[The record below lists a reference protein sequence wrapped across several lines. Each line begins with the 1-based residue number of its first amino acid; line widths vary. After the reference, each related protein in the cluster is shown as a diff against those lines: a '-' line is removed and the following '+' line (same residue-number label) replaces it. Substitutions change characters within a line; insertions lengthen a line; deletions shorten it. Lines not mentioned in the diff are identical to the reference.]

1 MAEFLNSYTGLP
13 EGLLDAA
20 TGSRDTSS
28 CSGDTSGGCNAD
40 ASDCSTDSSFCTAD
54 TSDCSTDGSC
64 GSDGVC
70 RTDICSSDGVCS
82 DTPAVTKPSTSG
94 SITVT
99 GTTSDSIT
107 IRMSSIARAD
117 YYEIAYRKPSDT
129 TANYEIS
136 YPLTHTITGLD
147 PNTSYIVNYRGV
159 NSGGDGP
166 FMSPGVTVK
175 TKAATPFDWTYAG
188 MNGTGAPIYGVTK
201 QSGYGIYVTADE
213 WNELAGLV
221 SDVTGKS
228 VATVSSGTAISAAI
242 VNTMARALTVSTVSA
257 GDEITADFFNRLRSA
272 YNALV

>member
-13 EGLLDAA
+13 EELLDAA
-20 TGSRDTSS
+20 QTAAAGSRDT
-28 CSGDTSGGCNAD
+28 
-40 ASDCSTDSSFCTAD
+40 SFCTAD

-64 GSDGVC
+64 GSDGVCSSDGVC

-107 IRMSSIARAD
+107 IRMSAIARAD
-117 YYEIAYRKPSDT
+117 YYEIAYRRPSDS
-129 TANYEIS
+129 TASYEIS
-136 YPLTHTITGLD
+136 YPLAHTITGLD
-147 PNTSYIVNYRGV
+147 PNTSYIINYRGV
-159 NSGGDGP
+159 NSGGYGP
-166 FMSPGVTVK
+166 FMSSGVTVK
-175 TKAATPFDWTYAG
+175 TKAAATPFNWTWAG
-188 MNGTGAPIYGVTK
+188 LNSGGSPVAGSTK
-201 QSGYGIYVTADE
+201 RTEYGIYITADE

-228 VATVSSGTAISAAI
+228 VATVSSGTTISAAI